1 MSSSSLTEQLV
12 PDYFNSTFNPS
23 DIVLTY
29 ESAFSLKTTITFE
42 QLQQWVESKLKYAII
57 YGTRIGAAG
66 VALLILLIVTKNKK
80 SPIFVINIFS
90 LLFIILHSG
99 VYLKYL
105 KSNYSSIT
113 YSFTYFEQIV
123 KRSDIY
129 TSGAANML
137 EVFLVFCVELS
148 LVFQVYTIFKS
159 TSNKRLG
166 QVWITLSSGIGLATV
181 GLYFASAVKTMKAV
195 YNNSSYTGDT
205 KIYNAAIICLA
216 SSINFMTLLL
226 VYKLAHA
233 IKSRRFLGLKQ
244 FDSFHILLIMSSQS
258 LIIPSILYILAYGL
272 PAHDGTQ
279 SLQAIATLIVV
290 LSLPLSSM
298 WAGASNSHTVI
309 NTMNPN
315 FTNGSQYD
323 QQSFYSQGLSSAIHS
338 RKNNN
343 SSRKVGFEQFD
354 DVMIDK
360 DLAEYDQ
367 EYFDQPIETPVDVMN
382 NPALDSAI
390 PTEDQKDEFIH
401 LTMGHDDDS
410 TSDQILHTTTIS
422 KNKN

>member
-1 MSSSSLTEQLV
+1 MSSINPAEQLV
-12 PDYFNSTFNPS
+12 PDYFNTTFNPS
-23 DIVLTY
+23 DIILTY
-29 ESAFSLKTTITFE
+29 ESAFSLETTITFG

-113 YSFTYFEQIV
+113 YSFTYFEQMV
-123 KRSDIY
+123 KRAEIY

-137 EVFLVFCVELS
+137 EVFLVFFVELS

-159 TSNKRLG
+159 TSNKRLK
-166 QVWITLSSGIGLATV
+166 QAWILLSSGIGITTV
-181 GLYFASAVKTMKAV
+181 GLYFASAIKTMKAV
-195 YNNSSYTGDT
+195 YNNTDYSGDAT
-205 KIYNAAIICLA
+205 IYNAAIICLA

-258 LIIPSILYILAYGL
+258 LILPSILYILAYGL

-298 WAGASNSHTVI
+298 WAGASNSHSII

-323 QQSFYSQGLSSAIHS
+323 QQSFYSQGLSSAIYS
-338 RKNNN
+338 RRNNTN
-343 SSRKVGFEQFD
+343 NKRVGFEQFD

-367 EYFDQPIETPVDVMN
+367 EYYNQQIETPIDVAD
-382 NPALDSAI
+382 NPALHSAVPI
-390 PTEDQKDEFIH
+390 EEQK
-401 LTMGHDDDS
+401 
-410 TSDQILHTTTIS
+410 
-422 KNKN
+422 N

>member
-1 MSSSSLTEQLV
+1 MSSINPAEQLV
-12 PDYFNSTFNPS
+12 PDYFNTTFNPS
-23 DIVLTY
+23 DIILTY
-29 ESAFSLKTTITFE
+29 ESAFSLETTITFG

-113 YSFTYFEQIV
+113 YSFTYFEQMV
-123 KRSDIY
+123 KRTDIY

-137 EVFLVFCVELS
+137 EVFLVFFVELS

-166 QVWITLSSGIGLATV
+166 QAWILLSSGIGITTV
-181 GLYFASAVKTMKAV
+181 GLYFASAIKTIKAV
-195 YNNSSYTGDT
+195 YNNTDYSGDAT
-205 KIYNAAIICLA
+205 IYNAAIICLA

-226 VYKLAHA
+226 IYKLAHA

-298 WAGASNSHTVI
+298 WAGASNSHSII

-338 RKNNN
+338 RRNNTN
-343 SSRKVGFEQFD
+343 NKRVGFEQFD

-367 EYFDQPIETPVDVMN
+367 EYYNQQIETPIDVAD
-382 NPALDSAI
+382 NPALHSAV
-390 PTEDQKDEFIH
+390 PMEEQKD
-401 LTMGHDDDS
+401 
-410 TSDQILHTTTIS
+410 
-422 KNKN
+422 

>member
-1 MSSSSLTEQLV
+1 MSSINPAEQLV
-12 PDYFNSTFNPS
+12 PDYFNTTFNPS
-23 DIVLTY
+23 DIILTY
-29 ESAFSLKTTITFE
+29 ESAFSLKTTITFG

-113 YSFTYFEQIV
+113 YSFTYFEQMV
-123 KRSDIY
+123 KRADIY

-137 EVFLVFCVELS
+137 EVFLVFFVELS

-166 QVWITLSSGIGLATV
+166 QAWITLSSGIGITTV
-181 GLYFASAVKTMKAV
+181 GLYFASAIKTMKAV
-195 YNNSSYTGDT
+195 YNNTDYSGDAT
-205 KIYNAAIICLA
+205 IYNAAIICLA

-226 VYKLAHA
+226 IYKLAHA

-298 WAGASNSHTVI
+298 WAGASNSHSII

-338 RKNNN
+338 RRNNTN
-343 SSRKVGFEQFD
+343 NKRVGFEQFD

-367 EYFDQPIETPVDVMN
+367 EYYNQQIETPIDVAD
-382 NPALDSAI
+382 NPALHSAV
-390 PTEDQKDEFIH
+390 PMEEQKD
-401 LTMGHDDDS
+401 
-410 TSDQILHTTTIS
+410 
-422 KNKN
+422 

>member
-1 MSSSSLTEQLV
+1 MSSINPAEQLV
-12 PDYFNSTFNPS
+12 PDYFNTTFNPS
-23 DIVLTY
+23 DIILTY
-29 ESAFSLKTTITFE
+29 ESAFSLETTITFG

-113 YSFTYFEQIV
+113 YSFTYFEQMV
-123 KRSDIY
+123 KRTDIY

-137 EVFLVFCVELS
+137 EVFLVFFVELS

-166 QVWITLSSGIGLATV
+166 QAWIILSSGIGITTV
-181 GLYFASAVKTMKAV
+181 GLYFASAIKTIKAV
-195 YNNSSYTGDT
+195 YNNTDYSGDAT
-205 KIYNAAIICLA
+205 IYNAAIICLA

-226 VYKLAHA
+226 IYKLAHA

-298 WAGASNSHTVI
+298 WAGASNSHSII

-338 RKNNN
+338 RRNNTN
-343 SSRKVGFEQFD
+343 NKRVGFEQFD

-367 EYFDQPIETPVDVMN
+367 EYYNQQIETPIDVAD
-382 NPALDSAI
+382 NPALHSAV
-390 PTEDQKDEFIH
+390 PMEEQKD
-401 LTMGHDDDS
+401 
-410 TSDQILHTTTIS
+410 
-422 KNKN
+422 

>member
-1 MSSSSLTEQLV
+1 MSSINPAEQLV
-12 PDYFNSTFNPS
+12 PDYFNTTFNPS
-23 DIVLTY
+23 DIILTY
-29 ESAFSLKTTITFE
+29 ESAFSLETTITFG

-66 VALLILLIVTKNKK
+66 VAFLILLIVTKNKK

-113 YSFTYFEQIV
+113 YSFTYFEQMV
-123 KRSDIY
+123 KRADIY

-137 EVFLVFCVELS
+137 EVFLVFFVELS

-166 QVWITLSSGIGLATV
+166 QAWITLSSGIGITTV
-181 GLYFASAVKTMKAV
+181 GLYFASAIKTIKAV
-195 YNNSSYTGDT
+195 YNNTDYSGDAT
-205 KIYNAAIICLA
+205 IYNAAIICLA

-226 VYKLAHA
+226 IYKLAHA

-272 PAHDGTQ
+272 PAHDGTP

-298 WAGASNSHTVI
+298 WAGASNSHSII

-338 RKNNN
+338 RRNNTN
-343 SSRKVGFEQFD
+343 GKRVGFEQFD

-367 EYFDQPIETPVDVMN
+367 EYYNQQIETPIDVAD
-382 NPALDSAI
+382 NPALHSAV
-390 PTEDQKDEFIH
+390 PMEDQKD
-401 LTMGHDDDS
+401 
-410 TSDQILHTTTIS
+410 
-422 KNKN
+422 